1 MINVRALLITKERLE
16 KQLKALDEEEQ
27 KIENEIP
34 EQKLNQEM
42 EQMKILDVPKIEN

>member
-16 KQLKALDEEEQ
+16 KQLKALEEQ